1 MLKYENENIKKTMC
15 HMAVI
20 IIIDAECNDFIFK
33 IKLLNNVLK
42 KKKKKDS
49 RRFR

>member
-1 MLKYENENIKKTMC
+1 
-15 HMAVI
+15 MAVI

-42 KKKKKDS
+42 DL

>member
-1 MLKYENENIKKTMC
+1 
-15 HMAVI
+15 MAVI

-42 KKKKKDS
+42 KKDL

>member
-1 MLKYENENIKKTMC
+1 MLKYESENIKKPMS

-20 IIIDAECNDFIFK
+20 IIIDAEYNDFIFK

-42 KKKKKDS
+42 KKTWEGLDNY
-49 RRFR
+49 

>member
-1 MLKYENENIKKTMC
+1 MLKYESENIKKPMS

-20 IIIDAECNDFIFK
+20 IIIDAEYNDFIFK

-42 KKKKKDS
+42 KKRLEKV
-49 RRFR
+49 

>member
-1 MLKYENENIKKTMC
+1 MS

-42 KKKKKDS
+42 DL